1 MELAFL
7 LQLLRAGCFYA
18 TCFSLNLH
26 NFMKFCS
33 CMRGKESQVQRSLL
47 IGDLATGHLY
57 LNSSLLL

>member
-26 NFMKFCS
+26 SFMEFCS
-33 CMRGKESQVQRSLL
+33 CRREKESEVQSLL
-47 IGDLATGHLY
+47 IEDLATGHLY